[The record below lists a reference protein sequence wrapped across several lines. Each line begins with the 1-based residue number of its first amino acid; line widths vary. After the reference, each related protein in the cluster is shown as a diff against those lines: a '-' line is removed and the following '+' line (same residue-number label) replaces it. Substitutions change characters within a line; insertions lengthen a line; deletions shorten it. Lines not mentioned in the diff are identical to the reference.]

1 MTNEEF
7 LAMLADNRVMRDRIN
22 KTTGHFAPRNY
33 WEEREERMT
42 LEERNE

>member
-22 KTTGHFAPRNY
+22 EWTGHFASRNY
-33 WEEREERMT
+33 WEEREERKA
-42 LEERNE
+42 LGERE